1 VAVQVGHPQLDTP
14 EGRLELETLELGLLL
29 EGVENPAT
37 ATGCALPCAA
47 IAAVPDARAA
57 PVGGPAAILAE
68 LCGPTAAAESVRH

>member
-1 VAVQVGHPQLDTP
+1 
-14 EGRLELETLELGLLL
+14 LLL

-37 ATGCALPCAA
+37 ATGGALPCAA